1 MKKTIGALLEGRSKK
16 ELEAVYYFITVVL
29 GVLK

>member
-1 MKKTIGALLEGRSKK
+1 MKKTIGALLEGLNKK